1 MDNALSMA
9 FPRIGASLRRTAIA
23 SAPTPVTSHT
33 ICLPTGTRNI
43 MVKHDEATN
52 DVYGGNKVRKLE
64 FLLRRASDRKAR
76 RIATFGAV
84 GSNHA
89 LATAIHATRL
99 GFDCTCFLSHQKAT
113 PNVARTLN
121 MHRELGTELVHWG
134 RSTDGLTLYRRYL
147 QHRKTWVIPLGGTC
161 WLGAVGFIDAGLELA
176 EQIRAAEI
184 PCPARIY
191 IACGTTGSTAGLA
204 LGLAAARLPTTVH
217 AIQVA
222 DRPFSSPE
230 KMHHL
235 MLKTR
240 FILNRLDPS
249 FDAGEDTWR
258 LRWRDAFLA
267 GGYAKVDEATTESV
281 KVADTALGLK
291 LETTYTGKAFAAML
305 HDLQS
310 PDYSGEPYLFWNTY
324 NSRQLPVTS
333 DRPDDWDVI
342 PEEFARYYTSE

>member
-1 MDNALSMA
+1 
-9 FPRIGASLRRTAIA
+9 
-23 SAPTPVTSHT
+23 
-33 ICLPTGTRNI
+33 

-64 FLLRRASDRKAR
+64 YLLRRAGDRKAR

-99 GFDCTCFLSHQKAT
+99 GFDCTCFLSHQKVT
-113 PNVARTLN
+113 PNIARTLN
-121 MHRELGTELVHWG
+121 MHRELGTEIVRWG
-134 RSTDGLTLYRRYL
+134 GSVDSRTLYRKYL

-161 WLGAVGFIDAGLELA
+161 WLGAVGFVNAGLELA
-176 EQIRAAEI
+176 EQIRSAEI

-191 IACGTTGSTAGLA
+191 IACGTTGSSAGLS
-204 LGLAAARLPTTVH
+204 LGLAAAGLPVTVH
-217 AIQVA
+217 AVKVA
-222 DRPFSSPE
+222 DNPFASE
-230 KMHHL
+230 RKLRKL
-235 MLKTR
+235 MAKTN

-249 FDAGEDTWR
+249 FDASEDTWC

-281 KVADTALGLK
+281 KVADAALGLN

-333 DRPDDWDVI
+333 DRPEAWDVI
-342 PEEFARYYTSE
+342 PEEFARYYAQE